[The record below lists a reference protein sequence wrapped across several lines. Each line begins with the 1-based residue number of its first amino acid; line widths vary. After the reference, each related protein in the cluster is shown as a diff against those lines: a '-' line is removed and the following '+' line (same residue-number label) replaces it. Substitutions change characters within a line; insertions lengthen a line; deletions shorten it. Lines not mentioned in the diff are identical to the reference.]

1 MTVRQ
6 VVRRNTV
13 LEKLGLSKSTL
24 QRRIASGIFP
34 PAFHLGERIS
44 VWWVDEVEEWL
55 QLYACNLPPEEL
67 RVRVEQMVRRRGN
80 VGQTRED

>member
-24 QRRIASGIFP
+24 RRRIASGIFP

-44 VWWVDEVEEWL
+44 VWWVDEVEELL
-55 QLYACNLPPEEL
+55 QLYASNLPPEEL
-67 RVRVEQMVRRRGN
+67 RVRVEQMVQRRGN